1 MGTLIG
7 ISSPQVQLRQNRSM
21 LLLIGGVSSV
31 AGLLLW
37 SSSPFIWSNSKDKF
51 QVVLRYLSL
60 FGSLG
65 CGVTA
70 IVCGQQLQKI
80 NPLVKALDVAEKND
94 FLEQLAVSQFQQ
106 QQQWQQMALAPTTK
120 PPIQINQVD
129 STPHSTHIQPSNGA
143 GNGSNEA
150 VTSVT
155 KADLVNVSQDK
166 QFNSVTDA
174 GNGNG
179 NANVTDGTE
188 AYKPLYLAV
197 TQMKEM
203 GVSDSKIIKEVLGHE
218 GRNFK
223 QGQEMLE
230 ALLSLGKEQGW

>member
-1 MGTLIG
+1 MGTLIN
-7 ISSPQVQLRQNRSM
+7 ISSPQQQLRQNRS
-21 LLLIGGVSSV
+21 LLLLTGGVSTL
-31 AGLLLW
+31 AGL
-37 SSSPFIWSNSKDKF
+37 FIWSASPFVFSNPKDK
-51 QVVLRYLSL
+51 VGVCLRYLSL
-60 FGSLG
+60 LTTLG
-65 CGVTA
+65 CGVGAVVSGRQLDKISPLIKAIDTA
-70 IVCGQQLQKI
+70 
-80 NPLVKALDVAEKND
+80 ERSD
-94 FLEQLAVSQFQQ
+94 FLEQLAVSQYRQ
-106 QQQWQQMALAPTTK
+106 QQQWQQMARAPTTK

-129 STPHSTHIQPSNGA
+129 STHIQPSNGT
-143 GNGSNEA
+143 GNGGNEA

-155 KADLVNVSQDK
+155 KADSVNVSQDK

-174 GNGNG
+174 GNGNGNG

-230 ALLSLGKEQGW
+230 ALLSLGQKHGW

>member
-21 LLLIGGVSSV
+21 LLLIASVSSLS
-31 AGLLLW
+31 GLLLW
-37 SSSPFIWSNSKDKF
+37 SASPFVFNNPKDKV

-60 FGSLG
+60 FGSLS

-70 IVCGQQLQKI
+70 IVCGNQLQKI
-80 NPLVKALDVAEKND
+80 NPLVKAIETAERND
-94 FLEQLAVSQFQQ
+94 FLEQLAVSQYQQ

-129 STPHSTHIQPSNGA
+129 STPHSTHIQPSNT
-143 GNGSNEA
+143 GNSGNEA

-155 KADLVNVSQDK
+155 KADSVNVSQDK

-230 ALLSLGKEQGW
+230 ALLSLGQQHGW